1 MKIINKTP
9 ENEYFY
15 LKYYVFFN
23 KLLFL
28 FDKNRGEFLEKLQRA
43 RGAVRPNA
51 TTYPL
56 FTKSNEEL
64 TITVGNW
71 NLSCKKDGELSI
83 INSDGQQ
90 QVCIVSICINYTF
103 IEK

>member
-1 MKIINKTP
+1 M
-9 ENEYFY
+9 
-15 LKYYVFFN
+15 
-23 KLLFL
+23 

-90 QVCIVSICINYTF
+90 QVCICINLK
-103 IEK
+103 IRKI

>member
-1 MKIINKTP
+1 M
-9 ENEYFY
+9 
-15 LKYYVFFN
+15 
-23 KLLFL
+23 
-28 FDKNRGEFLEKLQRA
+28 EKLQRA

-90 QVCIVSICINYTF
+90 QVKKPPELQVLFNFMKFCMCIKC
-103 IEK
+103 

>member
-1 MKIINKTP
+1 M
-9 ENEYFY
+9 
-15 LKYYVFFN
+15 
-23 KLLFL
+23 
-28 FDKNRGEFLEKLQRA
+28 EKLQRA

-90 QVCIVSICINYTF
+90 QVKKPPELQVLFNFMIFCMCIHIFQIINIILFTILTKF
-103 IEK
+103 LLIVFFF